1 MKSKLHLTGICKT
14 FGTLTALDDVS
25 LELSTGQI
33 MALLGPSGCG
43 KTTLLRCIA
52 GFEVPDNG
60 VIKIEGNNVY
70 DAHRNIPPEK
80 RSIGYVPQEGALFP
94 HLNVAKNVAFGLSR
108 TERQTNR
115 VEEMLKM
122 VGMEGLQKRMPHELS
137 GGQQQRV
144 ALARA
149 LAPSPS
155 IVLLD
160 EPFSALDAGLRASL
174 REDVRR
180 TLKQAGATAII
191 VTHDQ
196 EEAMSMADVVSV
208 IRSGKIIQTADPE
221 TIYHYPEDEEV
232 ASFVGE
238 AVFLPAIVR
247 DNEAQSIFG
256 PLPVNQ
262 RCRIVDGEATLMI
275 RPEQFTVGEP
285 GEGTPARVVSNVY
298 FGHDSLVRLHVSHS
312 SSEMEI
318 SARILGMKRFGEGEV
333 VGLSVKGS
341 VMAYKA

>member
-115 VEEMLKM
+115 VEEMLEM

-149 LAPSPS
+149 L
-155 IVLLD
+155 
-160 EPFSALDAGLRASL
+160 DAGNL
-174 REDVRR
+174 
-180 TLKQAGATAII
+180 
-191 VTHDQ
+191 
-196 EEAMSMADVVSV
+196 
-208 IRSGKIIQTADPE
+208 
-221 TIYHYPEDEEV
+221 
-232 ASFVGE
+232 F
-238 AVFLPAIVR
+238 
-247 DNEAQSIFG
+247 
-256 PLPVNQ
+256 
-262 RCRIVDGEATLMI
+262 
-275 RPEQFTVGEP
+275 
-285 GEGTPARVVSNVY
+285 
-298 FGHDSLVRLHVSHS
+298 
-312 SSEMEI
+312 
-318 SARILGMKRFGEGEV
+318 
-333 VGLSVKGS
+333 
-341 VMAYKA
+341 